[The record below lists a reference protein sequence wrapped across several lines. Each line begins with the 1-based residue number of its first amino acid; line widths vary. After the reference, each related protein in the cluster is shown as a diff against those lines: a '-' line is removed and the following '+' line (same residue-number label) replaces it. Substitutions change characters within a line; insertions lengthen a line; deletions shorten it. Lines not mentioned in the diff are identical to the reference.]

1 MNDKWWPFFVS
12 NRSSFITVNILK
24 WEMVNDSNPNIFGSF
39 LSTVTI
45 GAISAAYLQ
54 SVNLQSVWFG
64 TSVSTRHVLSSQQI
78 RLLSEMVWYF
88 ISIHHGPRVEK
99 CSFHWL
105 DGLVLDCPIKA
116 INGFPVYFYN
126 RCKKVLSTG
135 RECES
140 PDKAIQ
146 WVSPSSVGLILM
158 MVQISGYCSAL
169 TFGVR
174 F

>member
-1 MNDKWWPFFVS
+1 MIRTQIFSGLFFPPPWRLVQS
-12 NRSSFITVNILK
+12 ARHILSQFAIGLIWNFRFHEARHK
-24 WEMVNDSNPNIFGSF
+24 QPADSTTLGNGVIF
-39 LSTVTI
+39 
-45 GAISAAYLQ
+45 
-54 SVNLQSVWFG
+54 
-64 TSVSTRHVLSSQQI
+64 H
-78 RLLSEMVWYF
+78 
-88 ISIHHGPRVEK
+88 IHHGPRVEK

-116 INGFPVYFYN
+116 INGFPVYLYN